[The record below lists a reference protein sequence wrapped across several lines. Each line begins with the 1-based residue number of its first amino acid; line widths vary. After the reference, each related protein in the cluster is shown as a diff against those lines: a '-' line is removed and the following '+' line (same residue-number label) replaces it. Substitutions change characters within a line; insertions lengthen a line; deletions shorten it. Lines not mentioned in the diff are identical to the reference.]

1 MHPQPALDEPTH
13 IHIERPSRALLAVSP
28 QLAEPDFG
36 RARAESPVRPADV
49 SDEPALS

>member
-28 QLAEPDFG
+28 QVAEPEFG
-36 RARAESPVRPADV
+36 RVSDAPVAPVNV